1 MAIFW
6 LSIVSY
12 MQELKQKTHNALR
25 WSEKYTKTDMIYLA
39 RGGFWLSLNQISGLI
54 LSFVV
59 AIVFANTISKDAY
72 GYYKYLLSLAGLI
85 GAFTLTGLGTAIV
98 RSVANG
104 KEYLARR
111 ATRISLTWSIP
122 MVVLGLA
129 GSFYYLLNGD
139 GKLALGVFII
149 TIFQPLLS
157 STSYYNSFLNGR
169 KEYRILSALQVIRNT
184 VPATL
189 ILVTLLVTDNV
200 LYILFAYFFSNTVVS
215 FALNRHVK
223 KKFPANE
230 QKDDISYGYAK
241 KLSLI
246 NFLSLISQRVDS
258 LLIFHFIGAGP
269 LAIYAF
275 ASALPDQIIGLFK
288 NIYTLSLPKFSSGD
302 TEQLKRQIVHKTV
315 IFSLFSLFIAI
326 LYSIVTPI
334 LFRIFFPAYTDS
346 IRFSQIISLNIV
358 LSAAATFVTA
368 FFDSQ
373 AEARN
378 KTIIITVSNVVKV
391 VLMFLFVQMWGLWG
405 IIISELIAR
414 TISILI
420 AFYLINRNKKQVIGT
435 VVPTT
440 C

>member
-1 MAIFW
+1 MK
-6 LSIVSY
+6 
-12 MQELKQKTHNALR
+12 ELKQRAYNTLR

-39 RGGFWLSLNQISGLI
+39 RGGFWLSLNQISGLVTS
-54 LSFVV
+54 LAL
-59 AIVFANTISKDAY
+59 AIVFANSIPKDGY

-85 GAFTLTGLGTAIV
+85 GTFSLTGLGTAIV

-104 KEYLARR
+104 KEYLAGH

-122 MVVLGLA
+122 MVALGFTGCL
-129 GSFYYLLNGD
+129 YYLLNGD
-139 GKLALGVFII
+139 GKLAIGVLII
-149 TIFQPLLS
+149 TVFQPLLS
-157 STSYYNSFLNGR
+157 SASYYNSFLNGR
-169 KEYRILSALQVIRNT
+169 KAYKILSTLQVIRNT
-184 VPATL
+184 VPAVL
-189 ILVTLLVTDNV
+189 ILVALLVTDNV
-200 LYILFAYFFSNTVVS
+200 LYILSIYFFSNTTVA
-215 FALNRHVK
+215 FALNFYVK
-223 KKFPANE
+223 KRFPTNE
-230 QKDDISYGYAK
+230 QKDDISYSYAK
-241 KLSLI
+241 KLSLV

-302 TEQLKRQIVHKTV
+302 TALLEKQIVHKTI
-315 IFSLFSLFIAI
+315 IFSLFSLLVAT
-326 LYSIVTPI
+326 LYSIVTPV
-334 LFRIFFPAYTDS
+334 LFRIFFPAYIDS
-346 IRFSQIISLNIV
+346 VKFSQVISLNIV

-373 AEARN
+373 AEAKN

-391 VLMFLFVQMWGLWG
+391 ALMFLSVQMWGLWG

-414 TISILI
+414 IVSILI
-420 AFYLINRNKKQVIGT
+420 AFYLIHKNKKQVTGT
-435 VVPTT
+435 IVPTT